1 MASQL
6 RAVLLTLLAV
16 VLGVFL
22 LDAHGNPAPLQ
33 ADLLDA
39 CDNFRELPI
48 FNRQ

>member
-1 MASQL
+1 MATPR

-22 LDAHGNPAPLQ
+22 LDAHGSITQLK

-39 CDNFRELPI
+39 WYNLRDLPI

>member
-1 MASQL
+1 MVSQR

-22 LDAHGNPAPLQ
+22 LDAHGNPAQLK

-39 CDNFRELPI
+39 WDNIRELPI
-48 FNRQ
+48 FNRE